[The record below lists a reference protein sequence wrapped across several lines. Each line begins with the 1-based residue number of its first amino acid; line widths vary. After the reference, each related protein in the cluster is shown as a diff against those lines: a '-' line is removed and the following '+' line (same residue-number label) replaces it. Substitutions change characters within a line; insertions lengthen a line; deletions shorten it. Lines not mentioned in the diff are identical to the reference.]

1 MDNLHPYPI
10 MPSHASKMTADGF
23 SYWDHLCGTRGEKDL
38 EWEHVG
44 KLYRSA
50 FAFRNPGKS
59 RKAEYYLFEKG
70 AAGDWVPLQLPDG
83 TLSDGKADTYNR
95 CIEAVLGSPEAFF
108 TSVFSAQ
115 NRRPIASYQ
124 PARLNGC
131 WPNCLASTTCAT
143 CRPRPVKWRR
153 CSPEAGSSATGA
165 GWTVCTARAGRAVE
179 PGNRFDCRGSGNST
193 RGP

>member
-1 MDNLHPYPI
+1 MRPLKLTLTGFHGVRDGMKRDSVTLDLANLPTGLIALVGPNGAGKTTLMDNLHPYPI
-10 MPSHASKMTADGF
+10 MPSHASKMSADAF

-44 KLYRSA
+44 TQYRSA

-59 RKAEYYLFEKG
+59 RKAEYYLFQKG
-70 AAGDWVPLQLPDG
+70 ATGDWVPLQLPDG

-124 PARLNGC
+124 
-131 WPNCLASTTCAT
+131 
-143 CRPRPVKWRR
+143 
-153 CSPEAGSSATGA
+153 AG
-165 GWTVCTARAGRAVE
+165 
-179 PGNRFDCRGSGNST
+179 
-193 RGP
+193 